1 MKGKKKQNKP
11 RNPVIRGMANN
22 PKRHA
27 GKHGQKLSK
36 FKGVAMST
44 QERTQTELSDEEL
57 ALWHEAEEAVV
68 NAFHSRD
75 MMPNDAMNVM
85 THLLA
90 RMAVMLGCEKEEL
103 LDGVARTYDHTIESF
118 SVSPEDFH

>member
-1 MKGKKKQNKP
+1 
-11 RNPVIRGMANN
+11 
-22 PKRHA
+22 
-27 GKHGQKLSK
+27 
-36 FKGVAMST
+36 MST